1 MTKIEEKLLILKA
14 NKFIQ
19 HLDGIDFFNLYLLN
33 RISPQVRKEI
43 QQAYAIGSTNN
54 RTYLPHPVDINLLMR
69 YLITL
74 SGTDK
79 IFSCWLI
86 YEGKV
91 KIVINGNNFTS
102 FVQSIF
108 REQGTYD
115 LTLFFDI
122 TRRVIVVCDNEYD
135 IDIYTTTY

>member
-1 MTKIEEKLLILKA
+1 MTKTQAKFLIYKA

-19 HLDGIDFFNLYLLN
+19 HLDGINFFNLHLLN

-43 QQAYAIGSTNN
+43 QQAYAIDSTNN
-54 RTYLPHPVDINLLMR
+54 RIYLSHPVDINLLMR

-86 YEGKV
+86 FEGRLQ
-91 KIVINGNNFTS
+91 IVMEGDNFPL
-102 FVQSIF
+102 FVESIF
-108 REQGTYD
+108 REQGSYD
-115 LTLFFDI
+115 
-122 TRRVIVVCDNEYD
+122 
-135 IDIYTTTY
+135 

>member
-1 MTKIEEKLLILKA
+1 
-14 NKFIQ
+14 
-19 HLDGIDFFNLYLLN
+19 
-33 RISPQVRKEI
+33 
-43 QQAYAIGSTNN
+43 
-54 RTYLPHPVDINLLMR
+54 MR